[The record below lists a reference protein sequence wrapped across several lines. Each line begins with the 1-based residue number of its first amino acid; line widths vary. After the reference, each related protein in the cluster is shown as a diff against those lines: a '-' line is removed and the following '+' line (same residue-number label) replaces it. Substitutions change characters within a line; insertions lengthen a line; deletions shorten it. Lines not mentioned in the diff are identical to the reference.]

1 MNRFGMIKKCKRR
14 VVPPKKTKRGAK
26 NLREITG
33 ENAPEKLL
41 LLVYLPTGFLP
52 VAMTPTASTI
62 APITINAAPE

>member
-1 MNRFGMIKKCKRR
+1 M
-14 VVPPKKTKRGAK
+14 PPKKTKRGAK
-26 NLREITG
+26 NLREIPG